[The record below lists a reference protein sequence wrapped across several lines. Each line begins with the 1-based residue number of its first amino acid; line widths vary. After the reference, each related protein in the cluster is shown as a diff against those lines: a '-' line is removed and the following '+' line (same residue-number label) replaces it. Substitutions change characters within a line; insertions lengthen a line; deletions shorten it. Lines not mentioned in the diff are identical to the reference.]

1 MKINVKQT
9 GDKIIDLV
17 GGVNNISSF
26 THCLTRLR
34 FYLRD
39 PAKAKTE
46 EIKKVHG
53 VLGALYK
60 MGQYQVVLGENV
72 GPVFDYVEKNYGI
85 KSEELQGVD
94 QEAVA
99 KEDKKRNENIFQRV
113 IEFISSSV
121 TPFVTVIYGAGMLQ
135 VFLSLASSIWP
146 TIKTNDTYMM
156 FYWLAQT
163 AFYFMPILIAYGTAK
178 YMKGNPVFSMTVT
191 AALLYPEFMKYVGS
205 SKTLTLFGIPV
216 MANSYASSL
225 LPALLVSILVVYLE
239 RFFNKVV
246 PGVLRAV
253 FAPMLTLAVAMPIAF
268 LVLAPLGS
276 ILGNYVVQFFVWL
289 YAHLGGITLGLLAGS
304 LPFIII
310 GGMNMMFAPFMVQN
324 LSSLGYDSIFRP
336 AFIMHNMAEGGACLG
351 VAIRTKNKEL
361 KTNAIS
367 CAISAIISG
376 VTEPALYGITL
387 KCGTLKY
394 VIGSAAVGG
403 ILAGFLG
410 AKAFA
415 MGYSSILAIP
425 IFGKTIV
432 AVSIAIAV
440 TILLSMLTTAIFG
453 FDDSWMSES

>member
-1 MKINVKQT
+1 MKIDTEKT
-9 GDKIIDLV
+9 GDKIIELV
-17 GGVNNISSF
+17 GGKENIDSF
-26 THCLTRLR
+26 THCMTRLR
-34 FYLRD
+34 FYLKD
-39 PAKAKTE
+39 PSKAQTDKL
-46 EIKKVHG
+46 KRVRG

-72 GPVFDYVEKNYGI
+72 VTIFDYIEKNYNI
-85 KSEELQGVD
+85 KSEELSGVD
-94 QEAVA
+94 QEEVA
-99 KEDKKRNENIFQRV
+99 KEDRKRGNIFKRI

-135 VFLSLASSIWP
+135 VFLSLISAFWP

-191 AALLYPEFMKYVGS
+191 ATLLYPDFMKYVGS
-205 SKTLTLFGIPV
+205 SKTLSLFGIHV

-225 LPALLVSILVVYLE
+225 LPALLVTILVVYLE
-239 RFFNKVV
+239 RFFYKVI

-253 FAPMLTLAVAMPIAF
+253 FAPMLVLVVAMPVAF
-268 LVLAPLGS
+268 LILAPLGS
-276 ILGNYVVQFFVWL
+276 ILGQYVVQAFVWL

-324 LSSLGYDSIFRP
+324 LTTLGYDAIFRP

-351 VAIRTKNKEL
+351 VAVRTKNKQL
-361 KTNAIS
+361 KTDAIS
-367 CAISAIISG
+367 CAISAIVSG

-387 KCGTLKY
+387 KYGTLKY
-394 VIGSAAVGG
+394 VICSAAIGG
-403 ILAGFLG
+403 ITAGFMG

-425 IFGKTIV
+425 IFGKTIL
-432 AVSIAIAV
+432 AV
-440 TILLSMLTTAIFG
+440 TIAIVVTIALSFLLTLIFG
-453 FDDSWMSES
+453 FDEFEAPIE